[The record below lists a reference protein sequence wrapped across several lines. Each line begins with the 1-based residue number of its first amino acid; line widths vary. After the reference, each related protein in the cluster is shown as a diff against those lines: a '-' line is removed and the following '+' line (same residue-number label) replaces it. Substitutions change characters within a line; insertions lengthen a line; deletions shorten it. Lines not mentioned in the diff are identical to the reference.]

1 MSQASESALTRTVLE
16 RLANCEDARF
26 KTIMSSLITHLHAFV
41 RDVRLTDEE
50 WMQAIQFL
58 TAVGKA
64 CTEQRQEFILLS
76 DTLGVSSLV
85 LEVNHPSVDGSLEA
99 AVLGPFYVEG
109 SPERPLGADL
119 TDGMDGEPTFYSG
132 RVCDTEGRPI
142 AGAVL
147 DIWSSDGV
155 GAYDVQKPGPFR
167 PQGRAKLRTGTDGRY
182 WFRSVKPAD
191 YPVPTDGPVGAML
204 RRMGRDP
211 NRPGHLHLIV
221 SAPGFERVVTQIFV
235 ADSPELERDA
245 VFGMKHALASRFARH
260 DPGTAP
266 TGEPMHV
273 PYYTVEFD
281 MRLKRAA

>member
-1 MSQASESALTRTVLE
+1 MSHSAESALTRTVIE
-16 RLANCEDARF
+16 RMANCQDARF
-26 KTIMSSLITHLHAFV
+26 KTVITSLITHLHAFV

-76 DTLGVSSLV
+76 DTLGISSLV
-85 LEVNHPSVDGSLEA
+85 LEVNHPTVDGSLES

-109 SPERPLGADL
+109 APERPLGADL

-132 RVCDTEGRPI
+132 TVRDTEGRPI

-167 PQGRAKLRTGTDGRY
+167 PQGRAKLKADPDGRY

-191 YPVPTDGPVGAML
+191 YPVPTDGPVGTLLHMQ
-204 RRMGRDP
+204 GREP

-221 SAPGFERVVTQIFV
+221 SAPGYTPVVTQIFV
-235 ADSPELERDA
+235 ADSVFLDNDA
-245 VFGMKHALASRFARH
+245 VFGAKHSLAGSFAH
-260 DPGTAP
+260 HAPGSAP
-266 TGEPMHV
+266 SGESMSV
-273 PYYTVEFD
+273 PFYTVNFD

>member
-1 MSQASESALTRTVLE
+1 MSHASESALTRAVIE
-16 RLANCEDARF
+16 RLANCQDARF
-26 KTIMSSLITHLHAFV
+26 KTLMTSLITHLHAFV
-41 RDVRLTDEE
+41 RDVRLTDDE
-50 WMQAIQFL
+50 WMHAIQFL

-76 DTLGVSSLV
+76 DTLGISSLV
-85 LEVNHPSVDGSLEA
+85 LEVNHPAVAGSLES

-119 TDGMDGEPTFYSG
+119 TDGMAGEPTFYSG
-132 RVCDTEGRPI
+132 TIRDTEGRPI

-167 PQGRAKLRTGTDGRY
+167 RQGRAKIKTDAGGRY

-191 YPVPTDGPVGAML
+191 YPVPTDGPVGALL
-204 RRMGRDP
+204 RRQGREP

-221 SAPGFERVVTQIFV
+221 SAPGYESVVTQIFV
-235 ADSPELERDA
+235 GDSAYLDNDA
-245 VFGMKHALASRFARH
+245 VFGVKESLAGRFARH
-260 DPGTAP
+260 APGPAP
-266 TGEPMHV
+266 TGESV
-273 PYYTVEFD
+273 PVPFFTVEFD
-281 MRLKRAA
+281 MRLKRGA